1 MTGPAHPI
9 QTARSL
15 LIAASTLVALTL
27 AGCAS
32 VQNTSQQDYV
42 YEMAR
47 GCSIPNVWLKRVE
60 PDGRYWVLAEPRQ
73 EYQFRDCMNAQVKA
87 HPFLDWLT
95 VQKREAKLGT
105 AGGSATTVA
114 SVPSGPVMVPIW
126 KVGDEWEYAF
136 KSPSG
141 SGFERLD
148 GVVVLRET
156 PPRLHYS
163 WPLIVGKT
171 WEQDYKQER
180 PVQRQTVNRSG
191 TWTVETEEGV
201 TVPGGTFKTLRIVSR
216 NKNNGAL
223 ANELWYAPE
232 VKQWVKIREMLE
244 SGVRERELVAYKLAK

>member
-1 MTGPAHPI
+1 
-9 QTARSL
+9 
-15 LIAASTLVALTL
+15 
-27 AGCAS
+27 
-32 VQNTSQQDYV
+32 
-42 YEMAR
+42 
-47 GCSIPNVWLKRVE
+47 
-60 PDGRYWVLAEPRQ
+60 
-73 EYQFRDCMNAQVKA
+73 MNAQVKA

-141 SGFERLD
+141 SGSFVWSVNRVETFDGAQHYVVKTGTREILYRVSDLAASLERLD

-216 NKNNGAL
+216 NKNNGAP
-223 ANELWYAPE
+223 ASELWYAPE